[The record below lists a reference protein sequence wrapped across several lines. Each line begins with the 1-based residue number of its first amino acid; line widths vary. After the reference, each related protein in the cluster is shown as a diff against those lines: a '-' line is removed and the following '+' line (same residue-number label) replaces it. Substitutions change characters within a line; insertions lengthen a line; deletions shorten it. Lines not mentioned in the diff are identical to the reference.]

1 MNKKNNE
8 LVFAPLGGVGEIGMN
23 FGLYGIGPKSSR
35 KWMIVDCGV
44 TFPGPELPG
53 VDLVLPDISF
63 IEEQRDNLLGMVIT
77 HAHEDHYGAILDL
90 WPRLECPVHMSA
102 FTAAMLESKREPH
115 QRHQIDIRLFKA
127 NETFAVGPFSI
138 KAISVT
144 HSIPEPF
151 SLLIE
156 TEFGRVLHT
165 GDWKFDPEPA
175 LGQPVDEDQLSKIG
189 DEGLLALVCDS
200 TNAMTDGESPSEK
213 AVNESLTEQITKA
226 PGRVVITTFSSNV
239 GRIRSVMEAARD
251 SGRSLLVL
259 GRSMRR
265 VMDVAGDLGY
275 LDGLPEPV
283 SEDEADSIPRENLAV
298 ICTGSQGESR
308 AALAKLARDEMR
320 SLSLTKGDMVIFSS
334 RAIPGNEKA
343 INDIKNGLVEMG
355 VRILENDEALV
366 HVSGH
371 PRRNELRRMYGLTRP
386 TIAVPVHGEAAHL
399 AAHAALAAGEGIA
412 QVASIRNGDLLKIA
426 PGNAEIVDKI
436 EAGRHYKD
444 GLLYGDDRQIGLRD
458 RRKLAF
464 AGIVCLNV
472 IMDEKLNLL
481 DDPDIEAVGLPFTD
495 GGGEGLEDILLEA
508 AIGAIESIPTKRR
521 RDLDLV
527 AEAARRA
534 IRAEARDVWGKKP
547 QVTVFVSQV

>member
-35 KWMIVDCGV
+35 KWIIVDCGV

-138 KAISVT
+138 KAIPVT

-399 AAHAALAAGEGIA
+399 AAHAALATGEGIA

-458 RRKLAF
+458 RRKLSF

>member
-35 KWMIVDCGV
+35 KWIIVDCGV

-138 KAISVT
+138 KAIPVT

-399 AAHAALAAGEGIA
+399 AAHAALAADEGIA

-458 RRKLAF
+458 RRKLSF

>member
-1 MNKKNNE
+1 MNDKNNE
-8 LVFAPLGGVGEIGMN
+8 LVFVPLGGVGEIGMN
-23 FGLYGIGPKSSR
+23 FGLYGIGPKSR
-35 KWMIVDCGV
+35 RQWIIVDCGV

-63 IEEQRDNLLGMVIT
+63 IEAERENLLGMVIT

-90 WPRLECPVHMSA
+90 WPRLKCPVYMSP
-102 FTAAMLESKREPH
+102 FTAAMLESKREPN
-115 QRHQIDIRLFKA
+115 QRHEIDIRLFQA
-127 NETFAVGPFSI
+127 NDTFAIGPYSI
-138 KAISVT
+138 QAIPVT

-165 GDWKFDPEPA
+165 GDWKFDPAPA
-175 LGQPVDEDQLSKIG
+175 LGQPVNEDQLARIG
-189 DEGLLALVCDS
+189 EEGLLALVCDS

-213 AVNESLTEQITKA
+213 AVNASLTEQIKKA

-265 VMDVAGDLGY
+265 VMDVASDLGY

-283 SEDEADSIPRENLAV
+283 SEDEADSIPRENLAI

-308 AALAKLARDEMR
+308 AALAKLSRDEMR
-320 SLSLTKGDMVIFSS
+320 SVSLSKGDMVIFSS

-343 INDIKNGLVEMG
+343 INDIKNGLIEQG
-355 VRILENDEALV
+355 IRILENDKALV

-399 AAHAALAAGEGIA
+399 VAHTALAAGEGVP
-412 QVASIRNGDLLKIA
+412 QVASIRNGDVLKIA
-426 PGNAEIVDKI
+426 PGNAEIVDQVDT
-436 EAGRHYKD
+436 GRHYKD
-444 GLLYGDDRQIGLRD
+444 GLLYGDDRQVGLRD
-458 RRKLAF
+458 RRKLSF

-472 IMDEKLNLL
+472 ILDERLKLL
-481 DDPDIEAVGLPFTD
+481 DDPDIEAIGLPVSD
-495 GGGEGLEDILLEA
+495 GSGEDFEEILLEA
-508 AIGAIESIPTKRR
+508 AIGAIESIPAKRR
-521 RDLDLV
+521 KDLDMV
-527 AEAARRA
+527 ADAARRA
-534 IRAEARDVWGKKP
+534 IRAEARDIWGKKP